1 MIFLYIQ
8 VVWPFFSLQKKGDPK
23 ASFFVSNKVNA
34 YFTMNF
40 WVSEPAL
47 TK

>member
-1 MIFLYIQ
+1 MIKDINSI
-8 VVWPFFSLQKKGDPK
+8 PEGNPTKKGDPK
-23 ASFFVSNKVNA
+23 ASFFVYNVPVN

>member
-1 MIFLYIQ
+1 MTH
-8 VVWPFFSLQKKGDPK
+8 SKAQKKGDPK
-23 ASFFVSNKVNA
+23 ASFFVYKIQVN

-40 WVSEPAL
+40 WVSEPAF

>member
-1 MIFLYIQ
+1 M
-8 VVWPFFSLQKKGDPK
+8 KKGDLS
-23 ASFFVSNKVNA
+23 ASFFHVDVLVN

-40 WVSEPAL
+40 WVSEPAF